1 MNIGIIWYE
10 IANSKYST
18 HSSLFLFSFQLQLT
32 SIILEFGGD
41 LLYLKILNQFENNIS
56 QNEEILPEA
65 KEKLLKFISF
75 MRAAAPYI
83 KGLHKSLFYL
93 GSTKYQLSKR
103 LTGINYVLIRHWIQP
118 GYSLYGYKVLG
129 IVTILQLFVSSTFN
143 IYEAVTKAKAK
154 QEMIQKKTFSRDRD
168 TTSESSNASPCSLC
182 LEPRQDTSLTTCGH
196 LFCWDCII
204 DWLDERE
211 ECPIC
216 REKLKKSNVVQL
228 QNYIWCNVKLKK
240 SVLWW
245 IWINLLLL
253 LYYLKSFH

>member
-1 MNIGIIWYE
+1 MKLLIP
-10 IANSKYST
+10 ST
-18 HSSLFLFSFQLQLT
+18 QHTHQCFFSFQLQLT

-129 IVTILQLFVSSTFN
+129 IVTVLQLFVSSTFN

-228 QNYIWCNVKLKK
+228 QNYI
-240 SVLWW
+240 
-245 IWINLLLL
+245 
-253 LYYLKSFH
+253 